1 MHEQSDSSQKRSFGG
16 PLLMIGLLIAV
27 VVAAVWAN
35 LWKSDMRIADVRVSG
50 NTIVNERE
58 ILSLSGISKEQR
70 LYGVD
75 LLAAQRRIM
84 QNAFIKSAAVNREA
98 PNRISI
104 TVQER
109 VPIAAV
115 VLDKIEYL
123 DADGVVLPP
132 AHPENIFDLPVM
144 TGAFQPGEFVPG
156 RQITRSEVKEALELL
171 ATAQQLGDELY
182 RLISEARIEPGRDLV
197 FYTAESGVPV
207 VFGHGDVAAKL
218 VKFDGFWKEIVLHHG
233 AHELAYVDLR
243 FEDQVVVRWNH
254 NKEETQATKAV
265 VEKSAKAKR
274 S

>member
-1 MHEQSDSSQKRSFGG
+1 MHQQLHGTQKWSFGG
-16 PLLMIGLLIAV
+16 PLLMIGLLITV

-35 LWKSDMRIADVRVSG
+35 LWKSDLRITDVRVSG
-50 NTIVNERE
+50 NTIVNEKE
-58 ILSLSGISKEQR
+58 ILSLASISKEQK

-84 QNAFIKSAAVNREA
+84 QNAFIKWAAVNREA

-115 VLDKIEYL
+115 ILDKIAYL

-144 TGAFQPGEFVPG
+144 TGAFQPGGFVPG
-156 RQITRSEVKEALELL
+156 RQITRSEVKEALEVL
-171 ATAQQLGDELY
+171 ATARQLGNELY
-182 RLISEARIEPGRDLV
+182 RLISEARIESGRDLV

-207 VFGHGDVAAKL
+207 VFGRGDVAVKL

-233 AHELAYVDLR
+233 AHELVYVDLR

-254 NKEETQATKAV
+254 DKGEAQPAKALA
-265 VEKSAKAKR
+265 EKSAKAKR

>member
-1 MHEQSDSSQKRSFGG
+1 MLKQPDSTQKRSIGG
-16 PLLMIGLLIAV
+16 PLLMIGLLVAV

-35 LWKSDMRIADVRVSG
+35 LWKSDLRIADVRVCG
-50 NTIVNERE
+50 NTIVNEKE
-58 ILSLSGISKEQR
+58 ILSLASISKEQK

-84 QNAFIKSAAVNREA
+84 QNAFIKSAVVNREA

-109 VPIAAV
+109 VPVAAI

-132 AHPENIFDLPVM
+132 LRSGNIFDLPVM

-156 RQITRSEVKEALELL
+156 RQITSSEAKEALEIL

-182 RLISEARIEPGRDLV
+182 RQISEVRVESGKDIV

-207 VFGHGDVAAKL
+207 VFGSEDVAAKL

-233 AHELAYVDLR
+233 AHELTYVDLR
-243 FEDQVVVRWNH
+243 FEDQVVVFWNH
-254 NKEETQATKAV
+254 DKEESQVTKAV
-265 VEKSAKAKR
+265 VEKSAKARK